1 MFGLKSFILI
11 APMPLTCNVKIT
23 FVGLISTGPKGQSKR
38 YELEDQEQKGTR
50 SLWEP
55 LSGVF
60 RHILSRFTEKTSPST
75 SIPRASSLS
84 GIKVP
89 GAEFSSKASRGTE
102 KPISVA
108 AVPGYKVSTD
118 PLGLRFSSDPE
129 DAGQGAPSLP
139 PAALRGPDPDRH
151 LGGHGRREPHF
162 IVVGYVDDT
171 QFVRFDSDAASPRM
185 EPRAPWMEQE
195 GQEYWEEQTRNV
207 KDAAQKLEAELNTL
221 RNYYNQSKAVSHT
234 YQWTHGCYVG
244 TDGRLLRGYS
254 QYAYDGID
262 HLSLNEDLRS
272 WTAMNTAAQIT
283 QRKLEAA
290 GATEQHRHYLEGT
303 CVEWLLRHMENG
315 KQTLQ
320 RIEPPKTHVTH
331 HPISDHEVTLRCW
344 ALGFYP
350 AEITLTWQRDGED
363 LTQDT
368 ELVETRPA
376 GDGNF
381 QKWAAVVVPF
391 GEEQTYTCHVQ
402 HEGLPEPVTLR
413 WEPPPLSPPSSSWAS
428 LLAWVSLELWW
439 LEL

>member
-1 MFGLKSFILI
+1 M
-11 APMPLTCNVKIT
+11 
-23 FVGLISTGPKGQSKR
+23 
-38 YELEDQEQKGTR
+38 TR
-50 SLWEP
+50 P
-55 LSGVF
+55 Q
-60 RHILSRFTEKTSPST
+60 
-75 SIPRASSLS
+75 SSLPLR
-84 GIKVP
+84 VR
-89 GAEFSSKASRGTE
+89 FLE

-118 PLGLRFSSDPE
+118 PLGLRFSPDPE

-171 QFVRFDSDAASPRM
+171 QFVRFDSYAASPRM

-207 KDAAQKLEAELNTL
+207 KDTAQKLEAELNTL
-221 RNYYNQSKAVSHT
+221 RSYYNQSKAVSHT

-244 TDGRLLRGYS
+244 TDGHLLLGYS

-320 RIEPPKTHVTH
+320 RIEPPKTHVTRH
-331 HPISDHEVTLRCW
+331 SISDHEVTLRCW

-381 QKWAAVVVPF
+381 QKWAAVVVPS
-391 GEEQTYTCHVQ
+391 GEEQRYTCHVQ
-402 HEGLPEPVTLR
+402 HEGLPEPVPLR
-413 WEPPPLSPPSSSWAS
+413 WEPPPQSTILIMDVIAVLGLLGAVVGGAVICWKKCSGGNGDSFKAENSDSSQDTV
-428 LLAWVSLELWW
+428 VSLMDPKGETLQA
-439 LEL
+439 